1 MSLMKTLLIVVLA
14 FVSTT
19 ALATP
24 KIQHWTTAN
33 GARVYYIAAP
43 ELPMVDVRVV
53 FDAGSARDGK
63 LPGLALLTNGLL
75 DSGIKG
81 QDEEALAAHFED
93 LGARYSASALRDMAL
108 VQLRSLSDEK
118 LLRPALQ
125 TFSQIVSAPQFPSA
139 VLRRERER
147 LLVGL
152 KAKQESAGDLAS
164 DAFYAA
170 LYPQH
175 AYGRPTEGTADSL
188 KAISTAQLS
197 EFHRRYYVASN
208 AVIAIVG
215 AVDRQRAEAIAEQL
229 SAPLARGRAAA
240 ALPTVAVLEKA
251 AEQRIKHVSSQS
263 HILVGQTGMVR
274 GDPDYMALYVGNH
287 ILGGSGFGSRIMSEI
302 REKRGLAYSAY
313 SYFLPMRQPGP
324 FMMGLQTRNDQV
336 DTAQQVLMQTLSEFV
351 AQGPTHKELN
361 ASKKN
366 ITGGFPL
373 RIDSNKD
380 LVEYAAM
387 IGFYGLPL
395 DYLDSFNR
403 QVEAVTVEQIRN
415 AFQRRVKPDQ
425 MVTVIVGNG

>member
-1 MSLMKTLLIVVLA
+1 MSLVKTLLIVVLA
-14 FVSTT
+14 SVSTM

-33 GARVYYIAAP
+33 GARVYYIGAP

-93 LGARYSASALRDMAL
+93 LGAQYSASALRDMAL

-118 LLRPALQ
+118 LLVPALQ
-125 TFSQIVSAPQFPSA
+125 TFSQIVSTPQFPSA

-188 KAISTAQLS
+188 KAISTTQLG

-208 AVIAIVG
+208 SVIAIVG

-229 SAPLARGRAAA
+229 SAPLARGRVASS
-240 ALPTVAVLEKA
+240 LPTVPPLEQAV
-251 AEQRIKHVSSQS
+251 EQRIKHASSQS

-274 GDPDYMALYVGNH
+274 GDADYMALYVGNH

-313 SYFLPMRQPGP
+313 SYFLPMRQHGP
-324 FMMGLQTRNDQV
+324 FMLGLQTRNDQV
-336 DTAQQVLMQTLSEFV
+336 GTAQQVLMQTLSEFV
-351 AQGPTHKELN
+351 SQGPTRQELN

-403 QVEAVTVEQIRN
+403 QVEAVTVEQIRD
-415 AFQRRVKPDQ
+415 AFQRRIKPEQ